1 MRLRQWSWWKTERP
15 VRYLV
20 GCLGEGAVRKGRRE
34 ACRGVMR
41 DVAYSVYR
49 GGGLVFVRVVGRRE
63 EVKEATDLR

>member
-1 MRLRQWSWWKTERP
+1 M
-15 VRYLV
+15 